1 MSLSILIPAYNY
13 DCTQLVRA
21 LYEQA
26 INLTIDFEIIV
37 ADDASTN
44 AATERQNAEIGKM
57 PHCQY
62 IRLKENHGRAAI
74 RNFLAEK
81 AKYDNLMFMDCDGKV
96 VYLHFLSAY
105 MKAIEDHDVVCGGMM
120 HPLDM
125 VLKNNNLRYQYE
137 VRSEKMLKAD
147 KLNADPKA
155 RFISFCFVI
164 KKKVFDDVKFDESF
178 TDYGYED
185 VLFGMQIKQK
195 GYKIFFI
202 DNPLQNE
209 DIESNPV
216 FVEKTEEA
224 LRTLKKH
231 EALFGDNVR
240 LLRTVHRLKQTGTSG
255 IVNLFGKMLRGS
267 FRKNLCGKSPSVG
280 LFNWYKLFYYLSL

>member
-1 MSLSILIPAYNY
+1 
-13 DCTQLVRA
+13 
-21 LYEQA
+21 
-26 INLTIDFEIIV
+26 
-37 ADDASTN
+37 
-44 AATERQNAEIGKM
+44 
-57 PHCQY
+57 
-62 IRLKENHGRAAI
+62 
-74 RNFLAEK
+74 
-81 AKYDNLMFMDCDGKV
+81 
-96 VYLHFLSAY
+96 
-105 MKAIEDHDVVCGGMM
+105 MM

-125 VLKNNNLRYQYE
+125 ALKNNNLRYQYE

-240 LLRTVHRLKQTGTSG
+240 LLRTVHRLKKTGTSG

-267 FRKNLCGKSPSVG
+267 IRKNLCGKSPSVG